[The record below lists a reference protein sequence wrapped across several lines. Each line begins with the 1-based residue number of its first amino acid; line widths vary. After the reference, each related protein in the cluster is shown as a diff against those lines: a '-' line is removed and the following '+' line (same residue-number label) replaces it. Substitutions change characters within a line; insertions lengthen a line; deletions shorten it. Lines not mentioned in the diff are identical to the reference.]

1 MTRAVAG
8 LALLLCGSAAAAA
21 ATPTDFGVREVGSRP
36 SAPQASSEAPPA
48 GASWTSV
55 SRPVRAVDLRAISA
69 LGSRWGTV
77 TSTYRSPE
85 RNRRVGGARNSYHL
99 RGRAI
104 DIARRPG
111 VTHAQIA
118 AAYRAAGYHLVE
130 SLDEGDHSHFA
141 FGTASGARRT
151 AVAASEPKGRT
162 EVTAWRIVSAPGGL
176 R

>member
-1 MTRAVAG
+1 MPYAAPAPTEGKPAGATWTRI
-8 LALLLCGSAAAAA
+8 SSRPMDIRAAAAI
-21 ATPTDFGVREVGSRP
+21 
-36 SAPQASSEAPPA
+36 
-48 GASWTSV
+48 GA
-55 SRPVRAVDLRAISA
+55 
-69 LGSRWGTV
+69 RWGTV

-85 RNRRVGGARNSYHL
+85 HNRRVGGVRNSYHL

-111 VTHAQIA
+111 VSHYQIA

-141 FGTASGARRT
+141 FGAPGSGRRGS
-151 AVAASEPKGRT
+151 AASAQREKQG
-162 EVTAWRIVSAPGGL
+162 EVTAWRVVSAPGAL

>member
-1 MTRAVAG
+1 MTRTIAG
-8 LALLLCGSAAAAA
+8 LAFLLCGSAAGAA
-21 ATPTDFGVREVGSRP
+21 ATPTDFGIREVGSRP
-36 SAPQASSEAPPA
+36 SAPQSSSEAPPE

-55 SRPVRAVDLRAISA
+55 SRPARAIDLRAVAA

-77 TSTYRSPE
+77 TSTYRSPA

-99 RGRAI
+99 RGRAV

-111 VTHAQIA
+111 VSHAQIA
-118 AAYRAAGYHLVE
+118 AAFRAAGYQLVE

-141 FGTASGARRT
+141 FGTGSASRRT
-151 AVAASEPKGRT
+151 AVAATLPRGRS
-162 EVTAWRIVSAPGGL
+162 EVTPWRIVTAPGGM